1 SPFYDPELA
10 ACKASAPCE
19 FPWFGETGS
28 PALDQQAALWVA
40 SVSQLSGGAMKIDPI
55 DINFVDLVINSLF
68 TGPYQNPMP
77 VFQLGWAPDYP
88 DPTDYV
94 TPLYLPDSTYTAAD
108 TVNEQLSL
116 SQFNNSGCHI
126 WSDYVYWANLAKTSG
141 IPDNCQGAA
150 YSAMTYLESI
160 AAVAPAGPQRVLEYN
175 WVEQI
180 GNALAMYIYW
190 GQANEVLSYAS
201 WINGASAN
209 TNVTDGG
216 GGDQTWYSITGNG
229 VS

>member
-40 SVSQLSGGAMKIDPI
+40 SVSQLSGGALKVDLL
-55 DINFVDLVINSLF
+55 DINFVDLVLNTYLA
-68 TGPYQNPMP
+68 PYQNPMP
-77 VFQLGWAPDYP
+77 LFQLGWAPDYP
-88 DPTDYV
+88 DPTDYIV
-94 TPLYLPDSTYTAAD
+94 PMYLPDSSYTAAD
-108 TVNEQLSL
+108 AVNEQLSL
-116 SQFNNSGCHI
+116 TQFNASSCHS

-150 YSAMTYLESI
+150 YSAMTLLESL
-160 AAVAPAGPQRVLEYN
+160 AAIEPAGPQRVLMYN

-180 GNALAMYIYW
+180 ANGLTLYIYW
-190 GQANEVLSYAS
+190 GQQNEVASYAP
-201 WINGASAN
+201 WIDGPSINN
-209 TNVTDGG
+209 NVTIGG
-216 GGDQTWYSITGNG
+216 GSDQTWYTITGNG